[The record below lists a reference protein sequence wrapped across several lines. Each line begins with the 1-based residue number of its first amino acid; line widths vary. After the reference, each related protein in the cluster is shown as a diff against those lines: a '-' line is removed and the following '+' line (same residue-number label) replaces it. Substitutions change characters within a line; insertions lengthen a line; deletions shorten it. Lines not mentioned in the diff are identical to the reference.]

1 MSTTP
6 KITSPIT
13 FPQFTD
19 VVPWG
24 GGASVG
30 IGAIVG
36 IGPGATVGVG
46 VGSGVGAGVGVG
58 MGVGEGVGV
67 GGGGGGGAV
76 EAVRFSSVLF
86 PDSQVAVSFATW
98 SSILKYI

>member
-6 KITSPIT
+6 KITSPTT
-13 FPQFTD
+13 FPKFTD

-24 GGASVG
+24 VGASVG
-30 IGAIVG
+30 IGAIAG
-36 IGPGATVGVG
+36 IGLGATVGVG
-46 VGSGVGAGVGVG
+46 VGSGVGAGAGVGVG

-67 GGGGGGGAV
+67 GGGAV
-76 EAVRFSSVLF
+76 EAVRFSSMLL

>member
-1 MSTTP
+1 M
-6 KITSPIT
+6 TSPTT
-13 FPQFTD
+13 FPKFTD

-24 GGASVG
+24 VGASVG

-46 VGSGVGAGVGVG
+46 VGSGVDVGVGSGVGVG

-67 GGGGGGGAV
+67 GGGAV
-76 EAVRFSSVLF
+76 EAVRFSSMLL

>member
-6 KITSPIT
+6 KITSPTT
-13 FPQFTD
+13 FPKFTD

-24 GGASVG
+24 VGASVG

-36 IGPGATVGVG
+36 IGLGATVGVG
-46 VGSGVGAGVGVG
+46 VGSGVGVG

-67 GGGGGGGAV
+67 GGGAV
-76 EAVRFSSVLF
+76 EVVRFSSMLL

>member
-13 FPQFTD
+13 FPKFTD

-24 GGASVG
+24 VGASVG
-30 IGAIVG
+30 IGAIAG
-36 IGPGATVGVG
+36 IGLGATVGVG
-46 VGSGVGAGVGVG
+46 VGSGVGAGIGVE

-67 GGGGGGGAV
+67 GGGAV
-76 EAVRFSSVLF
+76 EAVRFSSMLL

>member
-6 KITSPIT
+6 KITSPTT
-13 FPQFTD
+13 FPKFTD

-24 GGASVG
+24 VGASVG

-36 IGPGATVGVG
+36 IGLGATVGVG
-46 VGSGVGAGVGVG
+46 VGSGVGVG

-67 GGGGGGGAV
+67 GGGAV